1 MIHSGENPMAYQRFD
16 CLTARSGDKKVSKA
30 LGSDGGVSLCL
41 LGVPR
46 DAAETEV
53 QCHERTY
60 FCFDVEGASY
70 LLNKEFWEMM
80 NTKEIDDRLVVKDVV
95 MVNIEQ
101 FMRLENFF
109 ANDRLKLATVI
120 NSYIDYKNREE
131 LNSVFPFNKF
141 LFQEAR
147 KKGYNLKRT
156 KWFDEIYK
164 DLVTMD
170 SHYKLSE

>member
-60 FCFDVEGASY
+60 FCFDVEGACVTIFNFSNVRDY
-70 LLNKEFWEMM
+70 YVYRPD
-80 NTKEIDDRLVVKDVV
+80 NTDQR
-95 MVNIEQ
+95 
-101 FMRLENFF
+101 
-109 ANDRLKLATVI
+109 
-120 NSYIDYKNREE
+120 
-131 LNSVFPFNKF
+131 
-141 LFQEAR
+141 
-147 KKGYNLKRT
+147 
-156 KWFDEIYK
+156 
-164 DLVTMD
+164 
-170 SHYKLSE
+170 